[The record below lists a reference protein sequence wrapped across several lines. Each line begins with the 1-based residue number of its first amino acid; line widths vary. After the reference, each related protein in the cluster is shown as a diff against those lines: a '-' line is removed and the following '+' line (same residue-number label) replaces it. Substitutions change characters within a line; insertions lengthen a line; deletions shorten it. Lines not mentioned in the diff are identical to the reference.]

1 MKIPTFKN
9 GDKLTFSDCTL
20 AYGHFDLVHP
30 GHIRYLR
37 HAASQGENLVIA
49 LLPDT
54 KKGENKSYQ
63 FSQLERADGLAA
75 FALINGIL
83 LLDDEE
89 NALCKAVETLN
100 PKLLIFGKEFEKSA
114 DPEINKAIR
123 LMKKKGRKVKFYAG
137 DVQYASTSLLEKS
150 KNDLLQEN
158 RNKFI
163 QSCQRQKIKLDEL
176 LDLIKSWDD
185 TKLLVIG
192 DAILDQYAGC
202 EAIGMSAEAPVLV
215 VRELQKKNYVGGAS
229 IVASHI
235 KALGAKCNFLSV
247 VGNDKYADILK
258 EELTDQGINCHLIVD
273 NSRPTT
279 FKKRYV
285 VENQKLFRVSRLNDH
300 LLDRVI
306 ENQIIKKLEEIAPN
320 VDGIVVSDFV
330 YGVITPKII
339 KKILKLSKKHNLKI
353 FGDIQCSSQIG
364 MITKFNNFS
373 LLCPNEREA
382 RIALQDKDSGLE
394 ILSNKLIS
402 HTNCER
408 LIMKLGPQGF
418 IAYDKLSQG
427 QHVSQSFPTLSVN
440 PLDVSGAGDS
450 LLAIMAIALC
460 KKNKF
465 MHSAAL
471 ACCMASIAVENM
483 GNQPINR
490 SLLIDFVS
498 GFKVF

>member
-1 MKIPTFKN
+1 
-9 GDKLTFSDCTL
+9 
-20 AYGHFDLVHP
+20 
-30 GHIRYLR
+30 
-37 HAASQGENLVIA
+37 
-49 LLPDT
+49 
-54 KKGENKSYQ
+54 
-63 FSQLERADGLAA
+63 
-75 FALINGIL
+75 
-83 LLDDEE
+83 
-89 NALCKAVETLN
+89 
-100 PKLLIFGKEFEKSA
+100 
-114 DPEINKAIR
+114 
-123 LMKKKGRKVKFYAG
+123 
-137 DVQYASTSLLEKS
+137 
-150 KNDLLQEN
+150 
-158 RNKFI
+158 
-163 QSCQRQKIKLDEL
+163 
-176 LDLIKSWDD
+176 
-185 TKLLVIG
+185 
-192 DAILDQYAGC
+192 
-202 EAIGMSAEAPVLV
+202 MSAEAPVLV
-215 VRELQKKNYVGGAS
+215 VRELQRKNYVGGAS

-247 VGNDKYADILK
+247 VGNDDYADILR
-258 EELTDQGINCHLIVD
+258 EELIDQGINCHLIVD

-300 LLDRVI
+300 LLDQEI

-339 KKILKLSKKHNLKI
+339 KKILKLSKKHKLKV

-402 HTNCER
+402 YTNCER

-450 LLAIMAIALC
+450 LLAIMAIALS

-471 ACCMASIAVENM
+471 ACCIASIAVENM
-483 GNQPINR
+483 GNQPIKR
-490 SLLIDFVS
+490 SVLSDFVS
-498 GFKVF
+498 RFQFF